1 MTQLLPTSAAEW
13 MIRMSSGAL
22 TDAEELALA
31 QWIAE
36 DSRRINELN
45 EMAAVSRVLGRAVTS
60 RQGAA
65 QLAEGEF
72 EIQRLRAQA
81 RKTRQRTFPGAAFT
95 LAAAVS
101 FVLLVNPLNILDT
114 VRPGG
119 ATRLG
124 NGSSVQTAI
133 GQVQS
138 YELPDT
144 SSVTVAAS
152 TAVTV
157 SFTDGDRHISL
168 EHGEVFLAV
177 AKDKQRPFVVTAGAH
192 SVTVT
197 GTRFNLDYDAERG
210 KLEVAVEEG
219 GINVSTN
226 NSGKVEH
233 LRAGDIISMDA
244 SGGVTRGSITAA
256 QASAWRNGQV
266 YFNQTQLGD
275 ALLQMNRYAAKPIV
289 VQNESIAHL
298 SLTGQFDTRDTATFI
313 YVLGGIFGID
323 AKETDAAWVLNSR
336 P

>member
-1 MTQLLPTSAAEW
+1 MTQPLPSSAAEW
-13 MIRMSSGAL
+13 VIRMSGGAL
-22 TDAEELALA
+22 SDAEERALA

-45 EMAAVSRVLGRAVTS
+45 EMTTVSRVLGRAVTS
-60 RQGAA
+60 CRGAA
-65 QLAEGEF
+65 QLADGER
-72 EIQRLRAQA
+72 EIQRSRAQA
-81 RKTRQRTFPGAAFT
+81 RKTRQRAFAGAAMAI
-95 LAAAVS
+95 AAAVS
-101 FVLLVNPLNILDT
+101 FVVLVNPLNILNT
-114 VRPGG
+114 AQPGVT
-119 ATRLG
+119 ARLD

-152 TAVTV
+152 SAVTV

-168 EHGEVFLAV
+168 ENGEVFLAV

-197 GTRFNLDYDAERG
+197 GTRFNLDYDAARG

-219 GINVSTN
+219 SVNVSAT
-226 NSGKVEH
+226 NSGNVER
-233 LRAGDIISMDA
+233 LRAGDIISMDT
-244 SGGVTRGSITAA
+244 SGDVTRGAVTAA
-256 QASAWRNGQV
+256 QASAWRSGQV

-289 VQNESIAHL
+289 VRDESIAHL

-323 AKETDAAWVLNSR
+323 AKETDTAWVLDHKS
-336 P
+336 

>member
-1 MTQLLPTSAAEW
+1 MTQPVPTTAAEW
-13 MIRMSSGAL
+13 VIRMSGRAL
-22 TDAEELALA
+22 SEAEERALA

-45 EMAAVSRVLGRAVTS
+45 EMVAISRVLGSAVTS
-60 RQGAA
+60 RRGAV
-65 QLAEGEF
+65 QLADGEL

-81 RKTRQRTFPGAAFT
+81 RTRRQRTFMGAALA
-95 LAAAVS
+95 LAASVAFIV
-101 FVLLVNPLNILDT
+101 LVNPLNILDT
-114 VRPGG
+114 AQPSH
-119 ATRLG
+119 AARLG

-152 TAVTV
+152 SAVTI

-219 GINVSTN
+219 SVNVSAN
-226 NSGKVEH
+226 NSGKVER
-233 LRAGDIISMDA
+233 LRAGNVISMDR
-244 SGGVTRGSITAA
+244 SGDVTHGTVTAA
-256 QASAWRNGQV
+256 QASAWRSGQV

-275 ALLQMNRYAAKPIV
+275 ALLQMNRYAAKPLV
-289 VQNESIAHL
+289 VRDESIAHL

-313 YVLGGIFGID
+313 YVLGGIFGIE
-323 AKETDAAWVLNSR
+323 AKETDTAWVLSSR
-336 P
+336 S